1 MHITR
6 AKNIVK
12 QEIKIPAIDKV
23 LPESFIDFDLLSP
36 IQLKIRPNIEKKKDN
51 INPTIANSLV
61 VEFWICCWGCK

>member
-1 MHITR
+1 MNTTK

-12 QEIKIPAIDKV
+12 QEIIISAIDKV
-23 LPESFIDFDLLSP
+23 LPEPFIDFDLLSP

>member
-12 QEIKIPAIDKV
+12 QEIKIPAIDKAF
-23 LPESFIDFDLLSP
+23 PEPFIDFDLLSP
-36 IQLKIRPNIEKKKDN
+36 IQLKIRPNIEKKNDN

-61 VEFWICCWGCK
+61 AEFRICCWGCK